1 MGHSAPVKLVY
12 SLKKKL
18 MKSSDDESSGKLEQ
32 SYITDDRVNW
42 YSRLGKQLGNVFQ
55 EHEIIQTFW

>member
-1 MGHSAPVKLVY
+1 
-12 SLKKKL
+12 
-18 MKSSDDESSGKLEQ
+18 MKSSDDESSGKMEQ

>member
-1 MGHSAPVKLVY
+1 MLAYFL
-12 SLKKKL
+12 KKL
-18 MKSSDDESSGKLEQ
+18 MKSKADESSGKLEQ

-42 YSRLGKQLGNVFQ
+42 YSHLGKQLGNVFQ